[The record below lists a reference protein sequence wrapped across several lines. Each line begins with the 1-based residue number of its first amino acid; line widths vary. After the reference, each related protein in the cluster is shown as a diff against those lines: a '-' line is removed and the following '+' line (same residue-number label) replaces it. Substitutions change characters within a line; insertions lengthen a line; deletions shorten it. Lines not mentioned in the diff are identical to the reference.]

1 MQIAISGS
9 ALSVGSGLGGPPSTA
24 ATGSSAMLASRF
36 VETSPVERVATSSMS
51 TRPLAA
57 AGSSGTIAQKP
68 LR

>member
-9 ALSVGSGLGGPPSTA
+9 ALSVAGGLGGPPSTA

-36 VETSPVERVATSSMS
+36 VETSPLERVATSSIS
-51 TRPLAA
+51 TGVVAVT
-57 AGSSGTIAQKP
+57 GSSGRIAQKP

>member
-9 ALSVGSGLGGPPSTA
+9 ALSVAGGLGGPPSTA

-51 TRPLAA
+51 ARGLAA
-57 AGSSGTIAQKP
+57 AGSSGTMAQKP